1 MKGHAESTISVPMP
15 LGKADRF
22 IPKIRL
28 IRQTFPRR
36 KIDKTLT
43 QAFKNTGIITE
54 KFASVRLNNW
64 VESNM
69 VRVER
74 DMAG

>member
-28 IRQTFPRR
+28 IRHAFPRR